1 MSCSSA
7 SSRRRSIASS
17 ASRASALALALALL
31 LAGCATGPPL
41 SAPRGP
47 VPDLRGA
54 WRGTWGGALLLLRVL
69 EQDGAYVAGGV
80 TVGPWPLTGDRLPGL
95 TGVITYSVDGRPIS
109 ANVQGRFGDWEGH
122 LTLVLDLLNQHVDQ
136 IVLTRVAADR
146 LAGNGASVVAWGPQ
160 GPVELL
166 RAP

>member
-1 MSCSSA
+1 MSCSSV

-31 LAGCATGPPL
+31 AGGCATGPPL
-41 SAPRGP
+41 SAPLGP

-54 WRGTWGGALLLLRVL
+54 WRGTWGGAPLLLRVL

-95 TGVITYSVDGRPIS
+95 TGVITYTVSGRPVS
-109 ANVQGRFGDWEGH
+109 ANVQGRFGDWYGR
-122 LTLVLDLLNQHVDQ
+122 LTLVLDLLTQHVEQ
-136 IVLTRVAADR
+136 IVLTRVAQDR
-146 LAGNGASVVAWGPQ
+146 LAGSGTSIVTWGPQ